1 MIKFLDCNPYKKKK
15 ISLVGCD
22 LIVSEGANELEKV
35 NLCDVNY
42 PFLECGGWSKKKYT
56 IPSKKSKQIFAG
68 NTAQLQGEIAFIAI
82 RVYYNK
88 SETSTKVINFEY
100 KSNIYPIYNLMIL
113 SGITKPLESYKGW
126 DMEPYASSSLNPSF
140 QGIQNQ
146 LEGFG
151 LSFGGMLIS
160 NPLDTDVQIEVF
172 TAN

>member
-22 LIVSEGANELEKV
+22 LIVSEGANTLEKV
-35 NLCDVNY
+35 NLCDLNY
-42 PFLECGGWSKKKYT
+42 PLLECGGWSKKKYT
-56 IPSKKSKQIFAG
+56 IPSKKAKQIFAG

-88 SETSTKVINFEY
+88 SETSTRVINFEY
-100 KSNIYPIYNLMIL
+100 RGNIYPINTLMIL
-113 SGITKPLESYKGW
+113 SGITNPNEPYKGW
-126 DMEPYASSSLNPSF
+126 DLEPYISANPNPNF
-140 QGIQNQ
+140 QGIQTQ
-146 LEGFG
+146 LEGFN
-151 LSFGGMLIS
+151 LSFGGMIIS